1 MLKGSFP
8 IGRFAQQRT
17 PFYYYDLDLLRRTLT
32 KLREASSCLPAASVH
47 YAVKANFNPVIL
59 KEIAAAGL
67 GADCVSG
74 GEIKAALAAGFPA
87 SGIVYAGV
95 GKSDEEIRFA
105 LAAGISRFNVE
116 SAAELEVIEEIAAEM
131 DAAHR
136 YNYSLFNN
144 AVVLTDPFD
153 PDAYPITDG
162 NYDEL
167 LATDDIMAFV
177 EIPAIKVNL
186 PIYHH
191 TTEDV
196 LVKGV
201 GHLENTSLPVGGES
215 THAVLS
221 AHCGLPSAKL
231 FTDLHLLKVD
241 NIIKIHVLDET
252 LFYKVNNIE
261 VVLPDDSSSLHI
273 IKGRDIITLITCT
286 PYGKN
291 THRLLVH
298 AERTEGSTE
307 KDIEEPSVDK
317 EYTWQD
323 YAKLAAIIISVIFVA
338 VLAAGGIKS
347 KIKRRKKKNEEKTE

>member
-1 MLKGSFP
+1 MKKNMTTIF
-8 IGRFAQQRT
+8 
-17 PFYYYDLDLLRRTLT
+17 
-32 KLREASSCLPAASVH
+32 
-47 YAVKANFNPVIL
+47 
-59 KEIAAAGL
+59 
-67 GADCVSG
+67 
-74 GEIKAALAAGFPA
+74 
-87 SGIVYAGV
+87 IVVAFLV
-95 GKSDEEIRFA
+95 
-105 LAAGISRFNVE
+105 GISVFLYPTISNYLY
-116 SAAELEVIEEIAAEM
+116 ELNSSRSITNHNEAIAKMSKEEIAAEM

-298 AERTEGSTE
+298 AERIEGSTE

-347 KIKRRKKKNEEKTE
+347 KIKRRKKNNEEKTE